1 MIYLLILLKIVPRC
15 PLAFQIPYQIK
26 NILPH
31 STTMMPDNEIDGKHE
46 RNYVVLQS
54 EIVYN
59 SLYII
64 LCTNCLCN
72 YPLFLRNILM
82 PE

>member
-15 PLAFQIPYQIK
+15 PLAFQITYQIK

-31 STTMMPDNEIDGKHE
+31 STTMMPDNKIDGKHE

-59 SLYII
+59 SLYIV
-64 LCTNCLCN
+64 LCN